1 MIPGRNYSLH
11 KTPSRSNFYQV
22 CVRLAVARPLTLGS
36 DLDVSYQRL
45 ARAKL
50 IGKINKTVVKKSKLS
65 NEGR

>member
-1 MIPGRNYSLH
+1 M
-11 KTPSRSNFYQV
+11 
-22 CVRLAVARPLTLGS
+22 RLAMARPLTLGS